1 MGPCIRYDKLNK
13 LVEGESKKKAFIL
26 WCCIQGILKDREEE
40 IAVKRLS
47 KTSEQGVDEFENEVK
62 LIAKLQH
69 RSLVRL
75 LGYCNERGE
84 RMLIYEYMR
93 NGSLDS
99 LLFGKI

>member
-1 MGPCIRYDKLNK
+1 M
-13 LVEGESKKKAFIL
+13 
-26 WCCIQGILKDREEE
+26 
-40 IAVKRLS
+40 KRLS

-75 LGYCNERGE
+75 LGYCIEGDE

-99 LLFGKI
+99 LLFGKIFLCTLNILYPSNNLCQIGTKFFDYLRLKSEVTSK